1 MNRHLKLLVC
11 LCGAAAFAADGENAA
26 PADELAARRLEAAIP
41 LAPEGYRRPKDWKPA
56 LYPKGLH
63 QLAKEHSAD
72 LMARAKAQM
81 DKVRAVN
88 GQGRYKAT
96 GKSMDAHPC
105 PEWFVDAKL
114 GIFIDWGPWS
124 LASWCPYVKGARLY
138 PDWYELRCHTQT
150 NHIAY
155 HRKNWGPDFQRD
167 HFLDL
172 FKARSFDAP
181 ALMKT
186 FRACGARYVVPFLK
200 HHGGF
205 CLWDSS
211 FTFRDSVDQ
220 GPHRDL
226 AREMADAC
234 RAEGLKFGLYTSQAG
249 EWEYPILQDDG
260 SIKMFL
266 EANLKLKPYTPD
278 MEGRCSGKVAVK
290 DFVYDYI
297 VPQTTEFI
305 DKYDPDLLWYDYD
318 WATFADENG
327 SYEITA
333 YLYNRAEGRK
343 DVACNDRYGKA
354 RPEEIVGRF
363 TKRKRSWLRT
373 VRGDFFTDEWGD
385 TAECLDP
392 ARWHPWESCSGISK
406 AYGNHWMEN
415 FDESMVMTE
424 RDFIIHF
431 SDIVARGG
439 NLLLLVNL
447 DPQGAIP
454 DVQKKRLEQIGR
466 WLGTYGEAIYG
477 TRICAPFATPDVDY
491 TQTKDGATRYA
502 IVKRPA
508 GEVTLACP
516 VPAGSKIVEIASGRE
531 LAFTRAAGGV
541 YMTLPADLA
550 AREIPFAVRIGR

>member
-72 LMARAKAQM
+72 LMARAKVQM

-88 GQGRYKAT
+88 GKGRYKAT
-96 GKSMDAHPC
+96 GKSMDVHPC
-105 PEWFVDAKL
+105 PEWFIDAKL

-186 FRACGARYVVPFLK
+186 FRASGARYVVPFLK

-266 EANLKLKPYTPD
+266 EANPKLKPYTPD

-415 FDESMVMTE
+415 FDEGMVMTE

-502 IVKRPA
+502 IVKRLA

-531 LAFTRAAGGV
+531 LAFARAAGGV
-541 YMTLPADLA
+541 RMTLPADLA